1 MLYFNFPFFRL
12 FFFQDEY
19 RFFLAGGT
27 LRPKQINNPSPDW
40 ISERSWGD
48 ILTLE
53 SLKSFNTFAD
63 DFKNHLPQ
71 FRKIFDSSEPHK

>member
-1 MLYFNFPFFRL
+1 MSRKKISAE
-12 FFFQDEY
+12 QY

-27 LRPKQINNPSPDW
+27 HRPKKISNPSPDW

-53 SLKSFNTFAD
+53 SLPVFDTFAE
-63 DFKNHLPQ
+63 DFKNHLNEYK
-71 FRKIFDSSEPHK
+71 RIFDSTQPHR